1 LLPLFGY
8 APATMLRSSRLVK
21 LVLITT
27 GLLAMGFFISDCD
40 RDDYAG
46 TTQPTGSRHR
56 TSHWFGHSW
65 SSGSGRSSSGSSS
78 FSSHTSRGGFGSTGH
93 SVGS

>member
-1 LLPLFGY
+1 
-8 APATMLRSSRLVK
+8 MIRSSRIVK
-21 LVLITT
+21 LVLITA

-40 RDDYAG
+40 DDYAG
-46 TTQPTGSRHR
+46 TTQPAGSGHR
-56 TSHWFGHSW
+56 TSHWWGHSW

-78 FSSHTSRGGFGSTGH
+78 FSSHTSRGGFGSSGH